1 MSDNNLQNLPK
12 IELHLHLDC
21 CLSFDAVHQLDPS
34 VTIEDYRQN
43 YVAPAKCA
51 NLAEYLKTTV
61 NSVALLQTEAALRLN
76 VRDLFQQL
84 VADNVIYAEIRFA
97 PLLHVNGDLTAEQVV
112 RIIDSETENMIAETN
127 IEARLILCT
136 LRHFSAMQSLQTA
149 HLVQHFHG
157 TRVVALDIAGDEA
170 GYPIDNHLAAYQYAI
185 EHNIYRTAHAGE
197 ASGADSVWETLEHF
211 QPTRIGHGVRSIEDA
226 VLIEHIKQENIHLEI
241 CPSCNVQ
248 IDILPTFADHP
259 IDRLYRQGVKLN
271 VNTDTR
277 AITDINLR
285 QEYDKLAATFGWTTS
300 ELLTCNLNAVNAAFI
315 PQSLKDDLTRRL
327 QTAYAD

>member
-21 CLSFDAVHQLDPS
+21 CLSYDAVYQLDPS
-34 VTIEDYRQN
+34 VSYEDYRHN

-61 NSVALLQTEAALRLN
+61 NSVALLQTEDALRLN

-84 VADNVIYAEIRFA
+84 VDDNVIYAEIRFA
-97 PLLHVNGDLTAEQVV
+97 PLLHTDGDLTPEQVV
-112 RIIDSETENMIAETN
+112 HIIDSETEKMIAETG

-136 LRHFSAMQSLQTA
+136 LRHFSAMQSLQTV
-149 HLVQHFHG
+149 HLVKRFSG
-157 TRVVALDIAGDEA
+157 SRVVAFDIAGDEA

-211 QPTRIGHGVRSIEDA
+211 QPTRIGHGVRSIEDSML
-226 VLIEHIKQENIHLEI
+226 VEHLKQEHIHLEI

-248 IDILPTFADHP
+248 IDIVPTFADHP

-277 AITDINLR
+277 AITNINLR
-285 QEYDKLAATFGWTTS
+285 QEYDKLASTFGWTKA
-300 ELLTCNLNAVNAAFI
+300 ELLATNINAVNAAFI
-315 PQSLKDDLTRRL
+315 PQSLKDDLTRHL
-327 QTAYAD
+327 QTAYTE